1 VNHETLRPG
10 PTFALDTESQ
20 VEATIASL
28 KHHIEEVRRSEIKH
42 ARGRLGDLN
51 CTQEN
56 AIESLSRG
64 IIDQI
69 LNTPIAVLKASCGS
83 SHFLAAIAMVH
94 RIFNLGEGFRRNRL
108 I

>member
-1 VNHETLRPG
+1 MNHETLRPG
-10 PTFALDTESQ
+10 PTFALDAESQ

-28 KHHIEEVRRSEIKH
+28 KHHFEEVRRSEIKH
-42 ARGRLGDLN
+42 LRGRLGDLS
-51 CTQEN
+51 CAQEN